1 MLYVL
6 FTIISI
12 FPVINE
18 KNEMEG
24 DDWKLEKMT
33 LLCRIISVM
42 DPSRSWAARWLR
54 IGKLNFVMGKCFIR
68 FFNLS
73 IRLCVVLF
81 VIFVL
86 PSFLMHFNFEEI
98 LLTIQKKKREKETK
112 RDPILNEQNVG
123 CLG

>member
-1 MLYVL
+1 MYF

-81 VIFVL
+81 VIFC
-86 PSFLMHFNFEEI
+86 F
-98 LLTIQKKKREKETK
+98 T
-112 RDPILNEQNVG
+112 
-123 CLG
+123 